1 MTRLA
6 ELLAGVLAGR
16 VAPGVYHWRPALT
29 LEQLAD
35 AATPT
40 GWRTA
45 YLDGE
50 GVQSRG
56 EAYDALK
63 VTLGLPAHVASDLDA
78 LWEGL
83 RDLPRPT
90 VVLWEEWG
98 SLAWADRPAFVAI
111 ARLLDER
118 AAEVGGLVVLLRGE
132 GPATDYPSLDGSSG

>member
-1 MTRLA
+1 M
-6 ELLAGVLAGR
+6 LAGR
-16 VAPGVYHWRPALT
+16 VAPGVYHWHPTLT

-35 AATPT
+35 SATRA

-50 GVQSRG
+50 GVQSRAA
-56 EAYDALK
+56 AYDALK
-63 VTLGLPAHVASDLDA
+63 VTLGLPAHVASDRDA

-90 VVLWEEWG
+90 VVAVG
-98 SLAWADRPAFVAI
+98 GVAGALAWADRSAFVAI

-118 AAEVGGLVVLLRGE
+118 AAEVGGLLVLLRGE
-132 GPATDYPSLDGSSG
+132 GPATDYPSLDGVSG